1 MNLTQAQARLA
12 ETGQSAVLRFWEQLD
27 EPQRQAL
34 LAQIEELD
42 WSSLPEML
50 SLLPARAAARAA
62 GPAVAFEPAPVTQL
76 AGSERL
82 AAGMLGEAALRAG
95 EVGVILVAGGQ
106 GTRLGFDGPKGTYPL
121 EPGTNATLFEIHA
134 RKILALQRGMG
145 ARLPLYVMTSPE
157 NDAATRDFF
166 EAHRYFG
173 LDSADVLFFTQGMLP
188 ALTPEGQLVLE
199 APGRL
204 FLGPDGHGGLLAAL
218 ERHGLLDDMRRR
230 ALTTLFYFQVDN
242 PMVEIADPV
251 FVGMHLKNMADVSV
265 KVCAKRDPDEG
276 LGVVVRRNGRWGMVE
291 YTELT
296 EAQKNAR
303 RPDGSLVFQYGSVA
317 IHLFTLD
324 FLRQETRAGLP
335 LHRAHKKVPCC
346 DARGR
351 TVKPAQPNAY
361 KFERFIFDV
370 LPDAREALVLEF
382 DRADEFAPVKNAE
395 GQDSPAT
402 ARAAMQAKAE
412 RMRLRGAVNGEQ

>member
-1 MNLTQAQARLA
+1 MNLAQAQARLA
-12 ETGQSAVLRFWEQLD
+12 EKGQSAVLRFWDQLD
-27 EPQRQAL
+27 DPQRQAL
-34 LAQIEELD
+34 LAQVEDLD
-42 WSSLPEML
+42 WASLPEMM
-50 SLLPARAAARAA
+50 SLLPARAAEPA
-62 GPAVAFEPAPVTQL
+62 GAFEPALVTQV

-121 EPGTNATLFEIHA
+121 DPVTHATLFEIHA
-134 RKILALQRGMG
+134 RKILLLQRSMG
-145 ARLPLYVMTSPE
+145 AGIPLYVMTSPE
-157 NDAATRDFF
+157 NDAATRRFF
-166 EAHRYFG
+166 DAQRYFG

-199 APGRL
+199 SPGHL

-218 ERHGLLDDMRRR
+218 DRHGLLDDMRRR
-230 ALTTLFYFQVDN
+230 ELKTLFYFQVDN

-251 FVGMHLKNMADVSV
+251 FVGMHLRNVADVSV

-317 IHLFTLD
+317 IHLFTLE
-324 FLRQETRAGLP
+324 FLRQEARIGLP
-335 LHRAHKKVPCC
+335 LHRAYKKVPCC

-412 RMRLRGAVNGEQ
+412 RLKAVSLC